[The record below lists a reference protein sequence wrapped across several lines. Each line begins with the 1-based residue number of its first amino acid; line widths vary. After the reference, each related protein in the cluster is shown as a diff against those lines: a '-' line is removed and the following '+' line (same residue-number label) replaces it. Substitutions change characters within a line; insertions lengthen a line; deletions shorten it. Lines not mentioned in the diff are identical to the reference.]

1 MDKGSI
7 PFTSTNFIM
16 INKVVS
22 FGCSFSCWRQDFTK
36 GFVDLVADELGVPF
50 YNHSIPG
57 NSNESIQYEFN
68 SRLHKNELNDSLI
81 LLQSTFLTR
90 LSYYDSKVKRNITFQ
105 NLDGREETYY
115 APTNFN
121 VHFSDLNEMDTIDYY
136 DSKQEYFKLY
146 QLYIHNDVYNI
157 NKLYY
162 DLFNI
167 QSSVEKIG
175 SKIVFLYFDKWY
187 TPSPMINKI
196 NFIKFDG
203 ELSCLNWAIKNNLT
217 YSKKDLHLSEEG
229 NKILASI
236 ISRGHN
242 KV

>member
-1 MDKGSI
+1 
-7 PFTSTNFIM
+7 M

-36 GFVDLVADELGVPF
+36 GFVDLVADDLGVPF
-50 YNHSIPG
+50 ENHSIPG

-68 SRLHKNELNDSLI
+68 NRLHKNELKESLI
-81 LLQSTFLTR
+81 LFQTTFLTR

-105 NLDGREETYY
+105 NLDGREPGDFI
-115 APTNFN
+115 PTNFS
-121 VHFSDLNEMDTIDYY
+121 VHFSDLSEIDTIDYY
-136 DSKQEYFKLY
+136 DCKQEYFKLY
-146 QLYIHNDVYNI
+146 QSHIHNDVYSL

-187 TPSPMINKI
+187 TPSPMIDKI
-196 NFIKFDG
+196 NFIKFDR
-203 ELSCLNWAIKNNLT
+203 ELSCLNWAISNELT
-217 YSKKDLHLSEEG
+217 YSKNDIHLSEYG
-229 NKILASI
+229 NKILAEKINTGQS
-236 ISRGHN
+236 